1 MPCAGHPPEFACAAC
16 SGTDTTPRRRPCDR
30 CAMNQQ
36 LHATLADPVLGI
48 PAQLQPVLVHFGSA
62 GSPRSV
68 AGWLTGMPGGTLLA
82 ELAQAAHHEQLTHA
96 LLDEQPQTPALHH
109 VRDMLVQAGV
119 LPARDEYLE
128 RIEPWLGEVLAGRP
142 AQHAALVRPYAT
154 WHVLRRARRRSRGT
168 STMSAAGWARGR
180 ILAALAFLAWLD
192 DRGTTLGTATQA
204 DVDDWLH
211 GATRYRYLLR
221 DFLAWA
227 TARRLAG
234 NVTVPAPPPSELTGL
249 ISEDSRRELLSRC
262 LRDPGIPLD
271 VRTAGALLL
280 LYSQFVSR
288 LTKLT
293 AADIEQHG
301 PDTCLRLDTV
311 PVLLPPRLAAL
322 VRAQLEAAPDHP
334 GPRPLFPGRS
344 PARPVAPQTLTRRLR
359 QHGIEPRQARNA
371 ALAAWA
377 SDLPP
382 AVLASL
388 LGVHIQTA
396 VNWASR
402 IRRDWTT
409 YLAERISPGGAR
421 PPPGRSACPASVQAA
436 DLGSDRRDVDG
447 HGGVHGDQR
456 ADADGPVVLVH
467 LGQRRRL
474 QPVDLVPR
482 PGVIAGDLGRARAV
496 HLDDP
501 VAEAAQPAQFQL
513 TVRVEAGLDHHVA
526 RAGRERP

>member
-1 MPCAGHPPEFACAAC
+1 
-16 SGTDTTPRRRPCDR
+16 
-30 CAMNQQ
+30 
-36 LHATLADPVLGI
+36 
-48 PAQLQPVLVHFGSA
+48 
-62 GSPRSV
+62 
-68 AGWLTGMPGGTLLA
+68 
-82 ELAQAAHHEQLTHA
+82 
-96 LLDEQPQTPALHH
+96 
-109 VRDMLVQAGV
+109 
-119 LPARDEYLE
+119 
-128 RIEPWLGEVLAGRP
+128 
-142 AQHAALVRPYAT
+142 
-154 WHVLRRARRRSRGT
+154 
-168 STMSAAGWARGR
+168 MSAAGWARGR

-211 GATRYRYLLR
+211 GATCYRYLLR

-249 ISEDSRRELLSRC
+249 ISEDSRWQLLGRC
-262 LRDPGIPLD
+262 LRDPGISLD

-280 LYSQFVSR
+280 LYGQFVSR
-288 LTKLT
+288 LTRLT
-293 AADIEQHG
+293 AADVEQHG

-359 QHGIEPRQARNA
+359 QHGIEPRQARNT

-396 VNWASR
+396 VNWASH

-409 YLAERISPGGAR
+409 YLAERVSTSHQG
-421 PPPGRSACPASVQAA
+421 
-436 DLGSDRRDVDG
+436 
-447 HGGVHGDQR
+447 
-456 ADADGPVVLVH
+456 
-467 LGQRRRL
+467 
-474 QPVDLVPR
+474 
-482 PGVIAGDLGRARAV
+482 
-496 HLDDP
+496 
-501 VAEAAQPAQFQL
+501 
-513 TVRVEAGLDHHVA
+513 T
-526 RAGRERP
+526 